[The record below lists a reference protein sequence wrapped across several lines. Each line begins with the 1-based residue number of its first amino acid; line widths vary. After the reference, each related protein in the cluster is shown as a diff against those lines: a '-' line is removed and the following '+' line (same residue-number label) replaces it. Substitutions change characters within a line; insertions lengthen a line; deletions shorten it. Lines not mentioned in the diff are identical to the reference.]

1 MRGPRRERSAPG
13 RGALVVHALSVP
25 IELVTFDV
33 ELIAVKLCE
42 LQEQREPP
50 TDSKAVMVPSA
61 WWSVAAGCV
70 SSQVSIG
77 TSFSPR
83 RRAAISAAD

>member
-1 MRGPRRERSAPG
+1 MT
-13 RGALVVHALSVP
+13 L
-25 IELVTFDV
+25 DV
-33 ELIAVKLCE
+33 ALIAVKLGE
-42 LQEQREPP
+42 LRPQREPP
-50 TDSKAVMVPSA
+50 PDSKVVMVPSA

-77 TSFSPR
+77 TSFSPG